1 MDIAGF
7 AAVGLYA
14 GLNTLVLLWITMAT
28 GRLRG
33 KLKIFI
39 GDGAHP
45 HMIRIMRGHANAI
58 ETIPIA
64 LILMILMA
72 VYGAPLF
79 VIHIFGVA
87 LTLGRVLHA
96 AHFIAADAPGWQRMA
111 GASLSMLVLI
121 VGGLGVLVHGVVLML
136 QSGLAQ

>member
-14 GLNTLVLLWITMAT
+14 GLNALVLIWITTAT

-33 KLKIFI
+33 KLKIFV

-64 LILMILMA
+64 LILMLLMA

-79 VIHIFGVA
+79 VIHGFGIA
-87 LTLGRVLHA
+87 LTLGRILHA
-96 AHFIAADAPGWQRMA
+96 VHFIAADAPGWQRVV
-111 GASLSMLVLI
+111 GAVLSLLVVLI
-121 VGGLGVLVHGVVLML
+121 GGFGVLIHGIVLML
-136 QSGLAQ
+136 QPGLQ